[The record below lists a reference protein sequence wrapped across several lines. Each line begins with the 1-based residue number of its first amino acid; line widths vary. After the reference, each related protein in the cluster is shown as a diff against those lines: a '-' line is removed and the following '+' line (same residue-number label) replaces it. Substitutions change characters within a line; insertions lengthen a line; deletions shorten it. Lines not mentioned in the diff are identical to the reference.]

1 MVSCVSG
8 QTATLRATLTVRLGA
23 AVGSINRPVPV
34 VRIRVVLTGDT
45 ITRWDDIEF
54 FAEDTA
60 NEFNEVW
67 LANSE
72 YTLGDT
78 FFEGGLYH
86 RRFTTEPAD
95 LQINTDIAFNL
106 RRAVGD
112 TFFLTNGAGVMHG
125 AGFHA
130 KYQIRDGGGY
140 AYEQLSGPRIQHS
153 DSVGEPLTEPTRN
166 GQFDVDNLGRTWVG
180 LVDRHILTTT
190 AAATSAALVFENY
203 VRRPGQLADIF
214 AQGGRGGFT
223 WIVGSGNRDII
234 QVLSNNPSDLD
245 HHRNWVDTWTLV
257 SAQHAVG
264 SANYNDAIA
273 NRDAV
278 WLGGFLN
285 QQAAANEASHIISQ
299 ADYDGGTRIF
309 YGHSSLGPI
318 EGIRQFTTYT
328 QGTVT
333 ERVDGHWV
341 GPFATVGG
349 VQTLVDEILDNFV
362 RVVADEAAAITDGDH
377 DGVLYLFP

>member
-1 MVSCVSG
+1 M
-8 QTATLRATLTVRLGA
+8 
-23 AVGSINRPVPV
+23 

-54 FAEDTA
+54 FAEGTA

-72 YTLGDT
+72 YTLGDV

-86 RRFTTEPAD
+86 RRFATEPAGLEID
-95 LQINTDIAFNL
+95 TDIAFNL
-106 RRAVGD
+106 RRAVGE

-125 AGFHA
+125 AGFHG

-140 AYEQLSGPRIQHS
+140 AYEQLTGPRIQHS
-153 DSVGEPLTEPTRN
+153 NSVGEPLTEPTRN
-166 GQFDVDNLGRTWVG
+166 GQFDVDNLGRVWVG
-180 LVDRHILTTT
+180 LVDRHTLTTT
-190 AAATSAALVFENY
+190 AAATSEALVFDQY
-203 VRRPGQLADIF
+203 VRNPGQLSELLS
-214 AQGGRGGFT
+214 QGGVGGFT
-223 WIVGSGNRDII
+223 WIHSVGNRLLA
-234 QVLSNNPSDLD
+234 QALSNTPGDVD
-245 HHRNWVDTWTLV
+245 EHRTWVDTWALV
-257 SAQHAVG
+257 AAQHAEG
-264 SANYNDAIA
+264 SDIYNDAVA

-299 ADYDGGTRIF
+299 ADYDGGTRLF
-309 YGHSSLGPI
+309 YGHAAG
-318 EGIRQFTTYT
+318 GIAGVRRIISYT

-341 GPFATVGG
+341 GPFATVSG

-362 RVVADEAAAITDGDH
+362 RVVADEAAAIADGDH
-377 DGVLYLFP
+377 AGVLYLFP